1 MPAASIDRRHA
12 LAMLGAASLFPR
24 PALAQQ
30 QPAWPTRSVRYVLGF
45 AAGGATDSL
54 SRVFCQKM
62 STVTGQQFVVENRVG
77 AGGVLANDAV
87 AKSTP
92 DGYTVGMGG
101 IANNVIAIG
110 TYAKLPYQPA
120 ADFSFISGLWQLPN
134 ILVAAKDFP
143 ASNAKDLLALLKQNP
158 GKYNYAS
165 AGIGTTLHL
174 SGEMMKSMGGLDV
187 QHIPYKGGNPALMDL
202 LAGRVNML
210 FDNLPGSLSA
220 VREGSVKP
228 IAVTGR
234 TRSPALPDTPAMAEL
249 LPGYEMTSW
258 AALCGPAGVPSDVI
272 GRINQDSIKA
282 LSDPDLKRR
291 FEELGATAWPTS
303 PEEVTAF
310 RASEEARLLPV
321 IRAAGIVPQ

>member
-1 MPAASIDRRHA
+1 MPAAGIDRRHA
-12 LAMLGAASLFPR
+12 LAMLGAASLLPR

-77 AGGVLANDAV
+77 AGGVIANDAV

-234 TRSPALPDTPAMAEL
+234 TRSPALPDTPAMSEL

-303 PEEVTAF
+303 PEEVTAV